1 MKKSKRPITDP
12 IDSTPK
18 PSKNQKSQ
26 SQSTRKSKK
35 QSSFAQV
42 MGIPSDF
49 QLTREFS
56 DAFDRIEHSGH
67 HFYITGN
74 AGTGK
79 STLLH
84 YFKENTKKKTVVL
97 APTGIAAIN
106 IGGST
111 LHSFFHFPLHLIT
124 KADINKIRD
133 KGKLFTALETLVID
147 EVSMVRAD
155 MLDAVDTSLRLNR
168 NRPSEPFGGVQV
180 VLMGDLFQLP
190 PIVDEDLA
198 EYYSDF
204 YETPFFFSA
213 HIFNEVRLQKVE
225 LQKVFRQS
233 DPEFIGLLNKIRNNT
248 LQKFDLEKINQR
260 YHSSLEIGSHD
271 LAITLTS
278 TNALASGINLQ
289 RLSALRTPEY
299 VFDSIVDG
307 DFDEKSYPTDKKLQ
321 LKQGAQVMMVKNDPN
336 KRWVNGTLGVIH
348 RLTDE
353 TIEVSFDGNV
363 HSIEPSTWEKLDY
376 EYDRE
381 NGSIEPFVSG
391 AFRQYPIK
399 LAWAMTIHKSQ
410 GKTFDNV
417 IVDLG
422 RGAFAHGQA
431 YVALSRCR
439 SYAGLHLKTPFRY
452 SDIILDERVRSF
464 HAGEAVEA
472 PFSDL
477 QYENNSPD

>member
-1 MKKSKRPITDP
+1 MKKLKRTAPEPIQPISKPVKLKKGEEWP
-12 IDSTPK
+12 A
-18 PSKNQKSQ
+18 
-26 SQSTRKSKK
+26 RKSKK
-35 QSSFAQV
+35 QLPAASAA
-42 MGIPSDF
+42 GLPSDF
-49 QLTREFS
+49 ELTNEFS
-56 DAFDRIEHSGH
+56 DAFDRIEQSGH

-124 KADINKIRD
+124 KPDIRKVRD
-133 KGKLFTALETLVID
+133 KGKLFAALETLVID

-155 MLDAVDTSLRLNR
+155 MMDAVDQSLRLNR
-168 NRPSEPFGGVQV
+168 NRPHEPFGGVQV
-180 VLMGDLFQLP
+180 VLIGDLFQLP
-190 PIVDEDLA
+190 PIVDEELA

-213 HIFNEVRLQKVE
+213 QVFNEVRIQKIE

-233 DPEFIGLLNKIRNNT
+233 DPDFIGLLNKVRNNT
-248 LQKFDLEKINQR
+248 VQPSDLERINER
-260 YHSSLEIGSHD
+260 YRPLLEPGRHD
-271 LAITLTS
+271 LTITLTS
-278 TNALASGINLQ
+278 TNALASAINLQ
-289 RLSALRTPEY
+289 RLSALQTREH
-299 VFDSIVDG
+299 VFESIIDG
-307 DFDEKSYPTDKKLQ
+307 DFDERSYPTESKLKLKK
-321 LKQGAQVMMVKNDPN
+321 GAQVMMVKNDPN

-348 RLTDE
+348 HITDE
-353 TIEVSFDGNV
+353 KIEVSFGGEV
-363 HSIEPSTWEKLDY
+363 HAIEPSVWEKLEY
-376 EYDRE
+376 VYDRE
-381 NGSIEPFVSG
+381 NGSIEPIVNG

-417 IVDLG
+417 IIDLG

-439 SYAGLHLKTPFRY
+439 SYAGLHLKTQLRY
-452 SDIILDERVRSF
+452 SDIILDQRVRSF
-464 HAGEAVEA
+464 HSIV
-472 PFSDL
+472 DI
-477 QYENNSPD
+477 D

>member
-1 MKKSKRPITDP
+1 MKKRKKLAAEP
-12 IDSTPK
+12 IDSNPK
-18 PSKNQKSQ
+18 TSKTQKSPAK
-26 SQSTRKSKK
+26 SSRKSKK
-35 QSSFAQV
+35 IVSFAQV
-42 MGIPSDF
+42 TGIPPDF
-49 QLTREFS
+49 QLTQEFC
-56 DAFDRIEHSGH
+56 DTFGRLEHSGH

-84 YFKENTKKKTVVL
+84 YFKENTKKKIVVL

-124 KADINKIRD
+124 RTDIRMIRD
-133 KGKLFTALETLVID
+133 KEKLFAALETLVID

-155 MLDAVDTSLRLNR
+155 MMDAVDQSLRLNR
-168 NRPSEPFGGVQV
+168 NRPFEPFGGVQV
-180 VLMGDLFQLP
+180 VLIGDLFQLP

-198 EYYSDF
+198 EYYNDF

-213 HIFNEVRLQKVE
+213 HIFNEVRLQKIE
-225 LQKVFRQS
+225 LQKVFRQN
-233 DPEFIGLLNKIRNNT
+233 DPEFINLLNKVRNNT
-248 LQKFDLEKINQR
+248 LQKSDLEKINQR
-260 YHSSLEIGSHD
+260 YRSSLEIGRHD

-289 RLSALRTPEY
+289 RLSALPTREY
-299 VFDSIVDG
+299 IFDSIVDG
-307 DFDEKSYPTDKKLQ
+307 DFDEKSYPTDKKLK

-353 TIEVSFDGNV
+353 AIEVSFGRDI
-363 HSIEPSTWEKLDY
+363 HTIEPSTWEKLDY
-376 EYDRE
+376 AYDRE
-381 NGSIEPFVSG
+381 NGSIEPIVSG

-417 IVDLG
+417 FVDLG

-439 SYAGLHLKTPFRY
+439 SYAGLHLKTPFRS
-452 SDIILDERVRSF
+452 SDIILDERVRNF
-464 HAGEAVEA
+464 HTVVEIEA
-472 PFSDL
+472 PASDF
-477 QYENNSPD
+477 QE